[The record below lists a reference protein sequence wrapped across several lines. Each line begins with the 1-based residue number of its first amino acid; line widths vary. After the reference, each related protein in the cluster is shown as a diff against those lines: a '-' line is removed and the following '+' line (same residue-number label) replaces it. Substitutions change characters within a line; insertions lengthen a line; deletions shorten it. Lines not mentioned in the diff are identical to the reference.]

1 MIYLAFSGTKSNG
14 WLDNEHAGF
23 WPRFLFSK
31 AKPFADPSFALFLDP
46 KVES

>member
-1 MIYLAFSGTKSNG
+1 MIYLAFSGAKSNG

-31 AKPFADPSFALFLDP
+31 AKSFADASFALFLDH